1 MISSIAISEL
11 IMFDCHPGSSIFS
24 QVLAVLD
31 PWPPSHR
38 GAPVYSLVTKDLSSV
53 SRVSLRLSLGGSRG
67 VSLSATRFV
76 LREIMTG
83 SHEIVFIYFFLSLLL
98 PINSLFLHSSFLFFS
113 SIYTLSSVLVPFS
126 TSSSWAYSWVLGSVS
141 KPRSFVPS

>member
-31 PWPPSHR
+31 PWPPSHW
-38 GAPVYSLVTKDLSSV
+38 GTPVYSLVTKDLSSV
-53 SRVSLRLSLGGSRG
+53 SRVSLRLSLGGSLG

-83 SHEIVFIYFFLSLLL
+83 SHEIAFFTFFLSLLL

-113 SIYTLSSVLVPFS
+113 SIYTLSFS

>member
-38 GAPVYSLVTKDLSSV
+38 GTPVYSLVTKDLSSV
-53 SRVSLRLSLGGSRG
+53 SRVSLRLSLGGSLG

-83 SHEIVFIYFFLSLLL
+83 SHEIAFFTFFLSLLL

-113 SIYTLSSVLVPFS
+113 SIYTLSFS